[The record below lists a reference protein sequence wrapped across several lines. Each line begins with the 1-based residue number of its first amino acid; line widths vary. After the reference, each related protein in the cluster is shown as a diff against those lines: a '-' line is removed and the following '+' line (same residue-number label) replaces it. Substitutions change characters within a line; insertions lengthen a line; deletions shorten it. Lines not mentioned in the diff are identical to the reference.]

1 MGRHRT
7 RAITIIAVVVA
18 ATVSAGCGDDDGG
31 RDAETENVDGYVSVA
46 TGDTAGEWEL
56 FAEFANG
63 IFTGCLKLD
72 HFGEVEECG
81 NRDSEL
87 LIFESGEGATFGA
100 VAEGET
106 LEFAD
111 GDEVE
116 LIDDRFF
123 VVASDAEVQLAG
135 D

>member
-1 MGRHRT
+1 
-7 RAITIIAVVVA
+7 
-18 ATVSAGCGDDDGG
+18 
-31 RDAETENVDGYVSVA
+31 VSVA

-63 IFTGCLKLD
+63 TFTGCLKLD
-72 HFGEVEECG
+72 HGSEVEECG

-87 LIFESGEGATFGA
+87 LVFESGEGATFGA
-100 VAEGET
+100 VGEGET
-106 LEFAD
+106 LVFAD

-123 VVASDAEVQLAG
+123 VVSSDAEVQLAG